1 MENLE
6 KAIAEIKE
14 ALPGMTLLEQE
25 PLSAHCSSASAA
37 PPGPWP
43 CRRA

>member
-6 KAIAEIKE
+6 KAIAEIRE

-25 PLSAHCSSASAA
+25 PLSAHCSFRFSTRC
-37 PPGPWP
+37 P
-43 CRRA
+43 RKK